1 MGPGWLRRAH
11 GVRLSPSAPG
21 ATRLLWFLVPG
32 TEDQDREQSVR
43 GQMWIW
49 DGGEGQGPPGSPQC
63 RSWCTSQQ
71 LSQDR
76 CRPIQSRCSCVILAG
91 GAAWRQRHGV
101 MCGSQLHPTHLYPFP
116 PITLGPRS
124 RPTPPPKLRGLCH
137 STPRNPWLSLG
148 WGLGWGGEV

>member
-1 MGPGWLRRAH
+1 M
-11 GVRLSPSAPG
+11 RLSPSVPG

-49 DGGEGQGPPGSPQC
+49 DGGEGQGPPSSPQC

-91 GAAWRQRHGV
+91 GQPGDRD
-101 MCGSQLHPTHLYPFP
+101 MGSCVGL
-116 PITLGPRS
+116 S
-124 RPTPPPKLRGLCH
+124 STPPTCIPSLLLH
-137 STPRNPWLSLG
+137 SAPGASQHPHPS
-148 WGLGWGGEV
+148 